1 MRRRAAALVLLAL
14 LSGGCVYY
22 PTVKDVGGI
31 RIRPQNGRAVP
42 QASGLAIYLDL
53 DSTGSFGDALIGA
66 TTDFSRTTTLVV
78 PAGQQPPDRILVPG
92 ATLVY
97 LTPQGPH
104 IILSDLTRTVASG
117 EVILVTLLFEKLGR
131 IGVPARVE

>member
-22 PTVKDVGGI
+22 PTIQDLGGI
-31 RIRPQNGRAVP
+31 RIRPQNGRAVAHP
-42 QASGLAIYLDL
+42 SGLALYMDL
-53 DSTGSFGDALIGA
+53 DSTGAYGDALVGA
-66 TTDFSRTTTLVV
+66 SADIARSAALVV
-78 PAGQQPPDRILVPG
+78 PAGAPPNRIDVPG
-92 ATLVY
+92 ATMVH

-104 IILSDLTRTVASG
+104 IVLSELTRAVASG
-117 EVILVTLLFEKLGR
+117 EVVLVTLLFEKVGR